1 LIQERVEK
9 WSLRLIRA
17 NVEEVFTLDK
27 SECKL
32 VEFDKSEL
40 RLRATFDKSERL
52 LGRDAVVRFATVA
65 DKPSMIE

>member
-1 LIQERVEK
+1 M
-9 WSLRLIRA
+9 IRA
-17 NVEEVFTLDK
+17 SVNYTI
-27 SECKL
+27 

-52 LGRDAVVRFATVA
+52 LGRDAVVQFATVA

>member
-1 LIQERVEK
+1 M
-9 WSLRLIRA
+9 
-17 NVEEVFTLDK
+17 FTLDK

-40 RLRATFDKSERL
+40 RLIATFDKSERL

-65 DKPSMIE
+65 DKPSDIEKRDEKEKREKRRESNEVE